1 MSTFIEYTDFIFSCL
16 MSPIICM
23 IGFISNLLCFV
34 IFLNDNFKKTMYFYL
49 KIEALFVC
57 LNLFIGSFKPLNH
70 CTDAITYGSYISSIY
85 FIYMINFFLSVLENS
100 AFICRNISLYE
111 FYLLVANK
119 KPSKHCIITRVNY
132 KLVSI
137 IIFLFSFFLFI
148 YQIFEFEIKKEL
160 KSKGNVSAY
169 DYGFQ
174 ITNFSKSDIF
184 KINQIIAFTIRDFL
198 NLFIMI
204 YLNISIYLKLLKSMK
219 NKIEI
224 QKSNA
229 ENAKNAIN
237 STKLMVFLG
246 SLNYVIGRIPIAV
259 YSILNTQLKYS
270 EIHLLTKLAVV
281 TVNLSYSIHFIL
293 YITTNKIF
301 KRVFLNYIKCKFFN

>member
-1 MSTFIEYTDFIFSCL
+1 MSTIIEYTDFIFSCL

-119 KPSKHCIITRVNY
+119 KPSKHYIISRVNY

-148 YQIFEFEIKKEL
+148 YQIFEFEITKEL

-219 NKIEI
+219 
-224 QKSNA
+224 
-229 ENAKNAIN
+229 
-237 STKLMVFLG
+237 G
-246 SLNYVIGRIPIAV
+246 YVH
-259 YSILNTQLKYS
+259 K
-270 EIHLLTKLAVV
+270 
-281 TVNLSYSIHFIL
+281 
-293 YITTNKIF
+293 
-301 KRVFLNYIKCKFFN
+301 